1 MLGVVNA
8 EGAKD
13 ARTVIVELLH
23 DAQHPSALI
32 VPIAAERSAAVA
44 ADKR

>member
-1 MLGVVNA
+1 VQQL
-8 EGAKD
+8 
-13 ARTVIVELLH
+13 